1 MPAIKVTKAEKLSRM
16 FKSRRVEMG
25 YTQHTVAKYFGVSQA
40 TIVSWEKNPLTLR
53 VDTFLAYCQYL
64 RIPKQNASEALFD
77 I

>member
-1 MPAIKVTKAEKLSRM
+1 MPAINVTKAEKLSRM

-25 YTQHTVAKYFGVSQA
+25 YTQHTVAKHFNVSQT
-40 TIVSWEKNPLTLR
+40 TIVNWEKNPLTLP

-64 RIPKQNASEALFD
+64 RIPKQTASEALFD